1 MAEYNESQINSN
13 ETERIASEQQRIEN
27 EAKRQTKETE
37 REAREAT
44 RQSNEST
51 RISKEAEREEE
62 HNRKIEEI
70 DALIDELK
78 SGSSGSSEY
87 AHSHTNKVVLDG
99 ITANKVTAWDNKSDF
114 NGDYNSLTNKPN
126 IPSIEGLATENY
138 VKNEIANAQL
148 GGGDTEIDLSGYATK
163 DYVDNAIDEIEL
175 QKGDKGDK
183 GEDGITP
190 NISIG
195 SVTVLEAGQKATVTR
210 RGADATPIFDFGIPK
225 GDKGED
231 GLSYDDT
238 ELRDSISTL
247 TNNKADK
254 TEIPTKVSQLT
265 NDSNFLTS
273 IPNEYVTKDELNDA
287 LENNGNG
294 SAFKLSDFTVS
305 NSDVIRQSENTYY
318 VDVLA
323 TQGHLVRCNLD
334 SSRKLFLFKAER
346 GMYWITLG
354 SDTSNTY
361 TTIVAIGDAQ
371 PGKVVIMNNSSNSI
385 HKVIR
390 NQSNN
395 HVNTGASYSVGSTV
409 ELQLTDSKLIITIN
423 NITYMEVPFSLI
435 TGNDTQ
441 YIATKHL
448 GFYLNISAAEVY
460 NNNPTIFLSNPSYNK
475 SVNVD
480 LSEYVK
486 RSELNALISQI
497 NALRSDVDRL
507 LQNNGGEDGGEVLY
521 YNPTMSIENDRAVF
535 KENGHEEKFLI
546 THVENKNDPNY
557 RGSVQIKGSDGYDYF
572 VLLTDNAE
580 STNSKF
586 RYNNL
591 IPSHG
596 GWRSDQNKA
605 GAEYP
610 FVPDRTYPYRN
621 NFNFTDTV
629 ENVDNSVNS
638 DLLNKVLEHFNNF
651 FPAVNMQVATSSKNK
666 IRQQSVS
673 DGWWGAHYPYGSYFD
688 IIINERPIKSYAGA
702 YGAGKYEYSDRGCWI
717 HTVLHE
723 FSHCLGLKDQPKHE
737 PSLFNYDASYEQLAG
752 ELFLQPNDFCAL
764 NYFYKKH
771 YNLDITP
778 ETTQEDIN
786 NQLAQ
791 NAQVATF
798 ANELDSREV
807 EDDELF
813 MDFSYPTFD
822 TTDMKVEVSDV
833 VVRCKLKFDKEEKIQ
848 ITKNELN
855 NLSLRYNVFTI
866 EPLETFKGELVNNKL
881 KIHISENMNI
891 DENTEY
897 LTYLMNFEDVPCSL
911 INPRQGLEKL

>member
-1 MAEYNESQINSN
+1 MSEYNESQINSN
-13 ETERIASEQQRIEN
+13 ETERIATEQQRIEN

-87 AHSHTNKVVLDG
+87 AHSHTNKAVLDG

-114 NGDYNSLTNKPN
+114 NGDYNSLINKPN

-148 GGGDTEIDLSGYATK
+148 EGGEIDLSGYATK
-163 DYVDNAIDEIEL
+163 DEL
-175 QKGDKGDK
+175 
-183 GEDGITP
+183 
-190 NISIG
+190 
-195 SVTVLEAGQKATVTR
+195 
-210 RGADATPIFDFGIPK
+210 
-225 GDKGED
+225 
-231 GLSYDDT
+231 
-238 ELRDSISTL
+238 
-247 TNNKADK
+247 NNKADK
-254 TEIPTKVSQLT
+254 TEIPTKVSQLE
-265 NDSNFLTS
+265 NDSKFLTS
-273 IPNEYVTKDELNDA
+273 VPNEY
-287 LENNGNG
+287 
-294 SAFKLSDFTVS
+294 
-305 NSDVIRQSENTYY
+305 
-318 VDVLA
+318 
-323 TQGHLVRCNLD
+323 
-334 SSRKLFLFKAER
+334 
-346 GMYWITLG
+346 IT
-354 SDTSNTY
+354 
-361 TTIVAIGDAQ
+361 
-371 PGKVVIMNNSSNSI
+371 
-385 HKVIR
+385 
-390 NQSNN
+390 
-395 HVNTGASYSVGSTV
+395 
-409 ELQLTDSKLIITIN
+409 E
-423 NITYMEVPFSLI
+423 
-435 TGNDTQ
+435 
-441 YIATKHL
+441 
-448 GFYLNISAAEVY
+448 
-460 NNNPTIFLSNPSYNK
+460 
-475 SVNVD
+475 
-480 LSEYVK
+480 
-486 RSELNALISQI
+486 SELNNKGYLTEHQNLSHLATKNELNNKADKTEINSVVSRIATLESQVNNLNERLTLRESQI
-497 NALRSDVDRL
+497 NVLRSDVDKL
-507 LQNNGGEDGGEVLY
+507 LQNNGGEDGGEDGGEVLY

-535 KENGHEEKFLI
+535 KENGYEEKFLI

-610 FVPDRTYPYRN
+610 FLPDRTYPYRN
-621 NFNFTDTV
+621 GFNFTDTV
-629 ENVDNSVNS
+629 ENVDNSVYS
-638 DLLNKVLEHFNNF
+638 DLLNKTLEHFNNF

-666 IRQQSVS
+666 IRQQSVQ
-673 DGWWGAHYPYGSYFD
+673 DPWWGAHYGYGSYFE
-688 IIINERPIKSYAGA
+688 IIINETPIINYAGA

-798 ANELDSREV
+798 ANELDTREV

-855 NLSLRYNVFTI
+855 NLSLKYNVFTI

-891 DENTEY
+891 DENAEY
-897 LTYLMNFEDVPCSL
+897 LAYLMNFEDVPCSL
-911 INPRQGLEKL
+911 INPKQGLEKLS